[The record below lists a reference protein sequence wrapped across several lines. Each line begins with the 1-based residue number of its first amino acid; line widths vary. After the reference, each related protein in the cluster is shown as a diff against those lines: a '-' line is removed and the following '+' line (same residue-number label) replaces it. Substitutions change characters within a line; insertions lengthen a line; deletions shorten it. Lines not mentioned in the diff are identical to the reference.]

1 MGQMGF
7 RQFVSD
13 VDTEYTTLGE
23 ASVVRGAAK
32 YYINQY
38 FRFNDMDGSQLFCG

>member
-1 MGQMGF
+1 MGF

-13 VDTEYTTLGE
+13 VEVVYTRLGE

-38 FRFNDMDGSQLFCG
+38 FKFHDMDASGLFCG